1 MTPTRKYWISLAIAI
16 SNGALA
22 FSNRYTGRRIAVG
35 GLIGGGVFA
44 LVTRPR
50 C

>member
-16 SNGALA
+16 SNGALT
-22 FSNRYTGRRIAVG
+22 FSNRYTGLRIAVG

-50 C
+50 Y